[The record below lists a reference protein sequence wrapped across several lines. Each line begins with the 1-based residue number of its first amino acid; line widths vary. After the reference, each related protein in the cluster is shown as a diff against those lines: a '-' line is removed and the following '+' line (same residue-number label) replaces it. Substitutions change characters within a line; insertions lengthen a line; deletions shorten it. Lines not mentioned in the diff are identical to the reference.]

1 MAGFSRN
8 HTGGHF
14 WSLEA
19 LLGAD
24 ELFQALSQFPTLI
37 IFKANGRVP
46 ADDTR
51 VVSLED
57 YVTHYET
64 YVKCLTDGSPFD
76 RKATIKLHAGMTLDD
91 SIITSE
97 PCPDPAFKLYRYS
110 KPVLHVQ
117 SFEMAYLQQSN
128 KIRINCAN
136 MKNPIHFGL
145 TFNHPNVWNR
155 CRGDMSSPDAR
166 TQFPNVDLIEGLTEW
181 VKKHSEP
188 CKITLPGREQVLPVR
203 LGRQAGRWVNEHTG
217 LARQGLSVR
226 TSRPVKADPSWLTTP
241 VLQLARVIRDEK
253 DFTALP
259 ILSDALEESGCADP
273 MVLQHCRGQR
283 EHVRGCWVVDM
294 LLADR

>member
-8 HTGGHF
+8 HTAGHV
-14 WSLEA
+14 WSLDA

-24 ELFQALSQFPTLI
+24 ELFQALRQFPTLTI
-37 IFKANGRVP
+37 LANGRVS
-46 ADDTR
+46 ADDMGL
-51 VVSLED
+51 VSLED
-57 YVTHYET
+57 YVANYEK
-64 YVKCLTDGSPFD
+64 YVDSLTDGSVAD
-76 RKATIKLHAGMTLDD
+76 RKVASKLFTDMTLDA
-91 SIITSE
+91 STITSK
-97 PCPDPAFKLYRYS
+97 PCPDPAFELCRYS

-128 KIRINCAN
+128 NVRINCMD

-155 CRGDMSSPDAR
+155 CRGDISNPDTR
-166 TQFPNVDLIEGLTEW
+166 TQFPNIELIEKLTEW
-181 VKKHSEP
+181 VMKHSEP

-203 LGRQAGRWVNEHTG
+203 LGRQASRWVNEHTG
-217 LARQGLSVR
+217 MARRGLSVR
-226 TSRPVKADPSWLTTP
+226 TTRPVKADPSWLTP
-241 VLQLARVIRDEK
+241 SVLQLARVIRDEK

-259 ILSDALEESGCADP
+259 ILSDALEEAGCADL
-273 MVLQHCRGQR
+273 MVLQHCRNQR